1 MSKCNR
7 LEIVGKELMAYDIAS
22 GIATGQEKIAL
33 ITHEELWS
41 RARLASEVNRLAS
54 GLVERGVSA
63 R

>member
-1 MSKCNR
+1 MKSVETADC
-7 LEIVGKELMAYDIAS
+7 
-22 GIATGQEKIAL
+22 GIATGQEKIAF
-33 ITHEELWS
+33 ITDEELWS